1 MNNKELKK
9 GEAIK
14 IQLPNGKKFD
24 LIFVDYASIQGL
36 AWGKFKNEF
45 GEVILKP
52 FNLSLII

>member
-1 MNNKELKK
+1 MNKKQFKK

-24 LIFVDYASIQGL
+24 LIFVDYAAIKGL

-45 GEVILKP
+45 GEFDLKT
-52 FNLSLII
+52 FSVSTII